1 MPANDTR
8 PEPANATPAAAATR
22 PSGPR
27 VPTLCRLVCQAFEAF
42 LTDRADD
49 PRLPGLIPRSMIVPW
64 WDAIVALCGDELV
77 RFDLRLKTIVGTGEF
92 EDANQLAVELQRAA
106 INWTMRILTAI
117 QQPSAIP
124 AVDAVASN
132 KLLVEDIRE
141 VARILAIAAPLRS
154 QLALTGSLLAE
165 EGQME
170 GRRIFDLMKDSIVML
185 RQQYQTFAEVIGPDA
200 VYFALALAN
209 RMVRPWQIIL
219 VARGLAWRP
228 RDHRSRYPEFD
239 IVAQRLILELKRT
252 AGEIVSLT
260 RKDDTAGQMAA
271 IKTMTVRYFDGVNG
285 LITAFGPM
293 LVGQDD
299 AAWNASGE
307 AHTVLS
313 AVFDRAFNDRVT
325 ALVLRADETGLEA
338 AVPAAEFVGVII
350 ENGPLY
356 GFANE
361 ARDYRERLGT
371 AIEAKAN
378 AIVAEMRGAPNPAAQ
393 ARLYALLRAIETM
406 FKDPQGV
413 QLARNLRMSRQISAA

>member
-1 MPANDTR
+1 MPANDTH
-8 PEPANATPAAAATR
+8 PEPANVTPAAAAAR
-22 PSGPR
+22 PGGPR

-42 LTDRADD
+42 LTDRADN

-64 WDAIVALCGDELV
+64 WDAIVALCGGELV
-77 RFDLRLKTIVGTGEF
+77 RFELRLKTIIGTGEF
-92 EDANQLAVELQRAA
+92 EEADQIAVELQRAA
-106 INWTMRILTAI
+106 VDWNMRVLTAI

-124 AVDAVASN
+124 AVDAIAAD
-132 KLLVEDIRE
+132 KLLIEDIRE

-165 EGQME
+165 DGQME
-170 GRRIFDLMKDSIVML
+170 GRRIFDLSKDSVAML

-209 RMVRPWQIIL
+209 RMMRPWQIML

-239 IVAQRLILELKRT
+239 VVAQRLILELKRT
-252 AGEIVSLT
+252 ASEIASLT
-260 RKDDTAGQMAA
+260 RKSDTAGQMAV
-271 IKTMTVRYFDGVNG
+271 IKTLTVRYFDGVNG
-285 LITAFGPM
+285 LIGAFGPA

-299 AAWNASGE
+299 AAWNASAE
-307 AHTVLS
+307 ARTVLS
-313 AVFDRAFNDRVT
+313 AAFDRTFNDRVT
-325 ALVLRADETGLEA
+325 ALVLRADETDFEA
-338 AVPAAEFVGVII
+338 AVPAAEFIGAVI
-350 ENGPLY
+350 ENGPRY

-361 ARDYRERLGT
+361 ARDCRERLGT

-378 AIVAEMRGAPNPAAQ
+378 AIIAEMKSAPNPAVQ
-393 ARLYALLRAIETM
+393 ERLYALLRAIETM

-413 QLARNLRMSRQISAA
+413 QLARSLRMSRQISAA

>member
-8 PEPANATPAAAATR
+8 PESANATPAAAAPR
-22 PSGPR
+22 PSSPR

-49 PRLPGLIPRSMIVPW
+49 PRLPGLIPRSMIAPW

-77 RFDLRLKTIVGTGEF
+77 RFDRRLKTIVGTGEF
-92 EDANQLAVELQRAA
+92 EEADQLAVELQRAA
-106 INWTMRILTAI
+106 IDWTMQILTAI

-124 AVDAVASN
+124 AVDAVAAN

-141 VARILAIAAPLRS
+141 VARILEIAAPLRS

-170 GRRIFDLMKDSIVML
+170 GRRIFDLSKDSAVML

-209 RMVRPWQIIL
+209 RMVQPWQIML

-228 RDHRSRYPEFD
+228 RDHRSRHPEFD

-252 AGEIVSLT
+252 AGEIASLT
-260 RKDDTAGQMAA
+260 TKDDTAGQIAA

-285 LITAFGPM
+285 LIAAFGPA

-299 AAWNASGE
+299 PAWNASGE
-307 AHTVLS
+307 ARTVLS
-313 AVFDRAFNDRVT
+313 AVFDRTFNDRVT
-325 ALVLRADETGLEA
+325 ALVLRADEVGFEA

-350 ENGPLY
+350 ENAPRY

-361 ARDYRERLGT
+361 ARDCRERLGA

-378 AIVAEMRGAPNPAAQ
+378 AIVAEMLGAPNPAAQ